1 MLLPN
6 TSTSR
11 PLTRL
16 LAALALGTCSAVL
29 AQPAAQKP
37 AAKPAPAKP
46 VETVDINEIV
56 ISAPKL
62 SKSLLE
68 APLSA
73 TVTTGQTIEQNRIN
87 TVKDA
92 AFYAPNTYFTE
103 FTARK
108 LSNPRFRGVGGS
120 PNNPGV
126 TTYLDGVPQFNSNS
140 SSLTLVDVQ
149 QIDFVRGP
157 QAALFGRNTPGG
169 LINIT
174 SNRPSLDAW
183 HGSLETSQGNYGFQ
197 DYRGSITGALLPDT
211 LGFSFAGGYQT
222 REGYTKNTVTNS
234 PIDNRDA
241 WFGKTQFLWTPS
253 KELEVRLI
261 IAGERARDGD
271 YGLNDLGQLRN
282 NPRRSARDLL
292 GYTSRDVFMPTLQII
307 YHANSFDFTST
318 TGFVWWRT
326 EDLTDLDYSLIPTPG
341 GFLDPVA
348 GSYLTRLNN
357 EEQTTWTQEFRFSNK
372 KGEPVILSEAATLEW
387 QAGLFLFYQDYS
399 QSTIQTR
406 KELTAF
412 GGFFPVNNGN
422 LTGTSSAL
430 RDMGAGLYMQ
440 GTLNLWE
447 KLHLTAGVRYD
458 YEDKDATLGTSS
470 TNFSSFAPTTN
481 ATTNQSLSR
490 SFDQVTPQAAISF
503 DITPDVITYF
513 SFAGG
518 YKAGG
523 FNAGS
528 PAGTESYAEERSW
541 NYEFGFKGRA
551 LDNKLRWGTAAF
563 YTDWRDLQLNVAN
576 GGPATFHIANAGN
589 ASARGLEIDMN
600 YAPTSNWSIFGS
612 AGWTDTRF
620 NAGARDNVGGAS
632 TPLGGRQIP
641 YTPDYTAALGTQVTF
656 EVGGGYNVYARAEV
670 QFMGSFNYDTSNT
683 VGQDAY
689 TIANFRLGV
698 RNQRWF
704 LEGYVNNAFD
714 AEYVPIAFAF
724 PGIAPSGYVGESGTP
739 ITFGVR
745 SGIKF

>member
-6 TSTSR
+6 PSTSR

-16 LAALALGTCSAVL
+16 LAALALGSCSAAL
-29 AQPAAQKP
+29 AQPAATT
-37 AAKPAPAKP
+37 P
-46 VETVDINEIV
+46 VKTVDLNEIV

-73 TVTTGQTIEQNRIN
+73 TVTTGRTLEENRIN

-92 AFYAPNTYFTE
+92 AFYAPNTFFTE

-108 LSNPRFRGVGGS
+108 LSTPRFRGVGGS

-126 TTYLDGVPQFNSNS
+126 TTYIDGVPQFNGNS
-140 SSLTLVDVQ
+140 SSITLLDVA

-157 QAALFGRNTPGG
+157 QAALFGRNTVGG
-169 LINIT
+169 LVNIT

-183 HGSLETSQGNYGFQ
+183 HGSLETTQGNYGFQ
-197 DYRGSITGALLPDT
+197 DYRGSITGALIPDT

-234 PIDNRDA
+234 PIDSRDA

-282 NPRRSARDLL
+282 NPRRSARDLQ
-292 GYTSRDVFMPTLQII
+292 GYTSRDVFMPTLQVT
-307 YHANSFDFTST
+307 YHADSFDFMST
-318 TGFVWWRT
+318 TGFVWWQT
-326 EDLTDLDYSLIPTPG
+326 EDLTDLDYSLFPAG
-341 GFLDPVA
+341 SGLDALP

-357 EEQTTWTQEFRFSNK
+357 EEQTTLTQEFRFSNK

-399 QSTIQTR
+399 QSTIQSR
-406 KELTAF
+406 RELTAA
-412 GGFFPVNNGN
+412 GGFFGVNAGN
-422 LTGTSSAL
+422 FTGTSSAL
-430 RDMGAGLYMQ
+430 RDMGAGIYLQ

-458 YEDKDATLGTSS
+458 YEDKEATLATSTSS
-470 TNFSSFAPTTN
+470 FSNAFFPAVVPPA
-481 ATTNQSLSR
+481 ATTNQNLSR
-490 SFDQVTPQAAISF
+490 SFDQVTPQAAISY
-503 DITPDVITYF
+503 DITPDLITYF
-513 SFAGG
+513 TFAGG
-518 YKAGG
+518 FKAGG

-528 PAGTESYAEERSW
+528 PAGTETYAEERSW
-541 NYEFGFKGRA
+541 NYELGIKGRA
-551 LDNKLRWGTAAF
+551 LDNKLRYGLAAF
-563 YTDWRDLQLNVAN
+563 FTDWRDLQLNVPN

-600 YAPTSNWSIFGS
+600 YAATSNWTLFGS
-612 AGWTDTRF
+612 AGWIDTTF
-620 NAGARDNVGGAS
+620 NGGARDNVNGVS
-632 TPLGGRQIP
+632 TPLGGNQIP
-641 YTPDYTAALGTQVTF
+641 YTPDYTAALGTQVTW

-670 QFMGSFNYDTSNT
+670 QFVGSFNYDTSNS
-683 VGQDAY
+683 VAQDAY

-698 RNQRWF
+698 RNQTWF
-704 LEGYVNNAFD
+704 LEGFVNNAFD

>member
-1 MLLPN
+1 MLLP
-6 TSTSR
+6 TPSR
-11 PLTRL
+11 PLTPL
-16 LAALALGTCSAVL
+16 LAAAVLCACSAAL
-29 AQPAAQKP
+29 AQRE
-37 AAKPAPAKP
+37 KPAPASTTP
-46 VETVDINEIV
+46 VQTIDLEEIV

-73 TVTTGQTIEQNRIN
+73 TVTTGRTIDENRIN

-92 AFYAPNTYFTE
+92 AFYAPNSFFTE

-108 LSNPRFRGVGGS
+108 LSNPKFRGVGGS
-120 PNNPGV
+120 PMNPGV
-126 TTYLDGVPQFNSNS
+126 TTYYDGVPQFNGNS
-140 SSLTLVDVQ
+140 SSLTLLDVE

-157 QAALFGRNTPGG
+157 QAALFGRNTVGG
-169 LINIT
+169 LINVT
-174 SNRPSLDAW
+174 SNRPSLDAGW
-183 HGSLETSQGNYGFQ
+183 HGSLETTQGNYDFM

-211 LGFSFAGGYQT
+211 LGFSFAGGYQS
-222 REGYTKNTVTNS
+222 RDGYTKNTVTNS
-234 PIDNRDA
+234 PLDDRDA

-253 KELEVRLI
+253 KDLEVRLI
-261 IAGERARDGD
+261 IAGERANDGD

-282 NPRRSARDLL
+282 NPRRSARDLV
-292 GYTSRDVFMPTLQII
+292 GYTTRDVFMPTLQVI
-307 YHANSFDFTST
+307 YHADSFDFTST
-318 TGFVWWRT
+318 TGFVWWQT
-326 EDLTDLDYSLIPTPG
+326 EDLTDLDYSLFPAG
-341 GFLDPVA
+341 VGLDPVA
-348 GSYLTRLNN
+348 GNYLTRLNN
-357 EEQTTWTQEFRFSNK
+357 EEQTTWTQEFRFSNAK
-372 KGEPVILSEAATLEW
+372 DKPVILSESATLEW

-422 LTGTSSAL
+422 FTGTRSAL
-430 RDMGAGLYMQ
+430 RDMGAGLYLQ

-458 YEDKDATLGTSS
+458 YEDKEADLGTST
-470 TNFSSFAPTTN
+470 TNFSSFAATTN
-481 ATTNQSLSR
+481 ATTNQGLSR
-490 SFDQVTPQAAISF
+490 SFDQVTPQAAISY
-503 DITPDVITYF
+503 DITPDLITYF
-513 SFAGG
+513 TFAGG
-518 YKAGG
+518 FKAGG

-528 PAGTESYAEERSW
+528 PAGTEAYAEERSW
-541 NYEFGFKGRA
+541 NYELGLKGRA
-551 LDNKLRWGTAAF
+551 LNNKLRWGAAAF

-589 ASARGLEIDMN
+589 ASARGIEIDLN

-612 AGWTDTRF
+612 AGWTDTKF
-620 NAGARDNVGGAS
+620 NGGARDNIGGAS

-641 YTPDYTAALGTQVTF
+641 YTPDYTAALGTQVAW
-656 EVGGGYNVYARAEV
+656 EVGGGYSVYGRAEV
-670 QFMGSFNYDTSNT
+670 QFVGSFNYDTSNT
-683 VGQDAY
+683 AGQDAY

-698 RNQRWF
+698 RNQTWF
-704 LEGYVNNAFD
+704 LEGFVNNAFD
-714 AEYVPIAFAF
+714 AEYVPIAFGF

>member
-1 MLLPN
+1 MPLPN
-6 TSTSR
+6 TSFFR
-11 PLTRL
+11 PLMRL
-16 LAALALGTCSAVL
+16 LAALALGYCSAAL
-29 AQPAAQKP
+29 AQPAAQTAAEKP
-37 AAKPAPAKP
+37 I
-46 VETVDINEIV
+46 DLNEIV

-73 TVTTGQTIEQNRIN
+73 TVTTGRTIEENRIN

-92 AFYAPNTYFTE
+92 AFYAPNTFFTE

-140 SSLTLVDVQ
+140 SSITLLDVG

-157 QAALFGRNTPGG
+157 QAALFGRNTVGG

-174 SNRPSLDAW
+174 SNRPSLDAGW
-183 HGSLETSQGNYGFQ
+183 HGSLETTQGNYGFQ

-211 LGFSFAGGYQT
+211 LGFSFAGGYQS
-222 REGYTKNTVTNS
+222 RDGYTKNTVTNS
-234 PIDNRDA
+234 PIDDRDA

-253 KELEVRLI
+253 QDLEVRLI

-282 NPRRSARDLL
+282 NPRRSARDLQ

-307 YHANSFDFTST
+307 YHADSYDFTST
-318 TGFVWWRT
+318 TGFVWWQT
-326 EDLTDLDYSLIPTPG
+326 EDLTDLDYSLFPAG
-341 GFLDPVA
+341 AGLDPIN
-348 GSYLTRLNN
+348 GNYLTRLNN
-357 EEQTTWTQEFRFSNK
+357 EEQTTLTQEFRFSNK
-372 KGEPVILSEAATLEW
+372 KGEPAILSEAATLEW
-387 QAGLFLFYQDYS
+387 QAGLFLFYQAYS
-399 QSTIQTR
+399 QSTLQSR
-406 KELTAF
+406 RELTAA
-412 GGFFPVNNGN
+412 GGFFGVNAGN
-422 LTGTSSAL
+422 FTGTSSSL
-430 RDMGAGLYMQ
+430 RDMGAGIYLQ

-458 YEDKDATLGTSS
+458 YEDKDATLATSTSS
-470 TNFSSFAPTTN
+470 FSNAFFPAVVPPA

-490 SFDQVTPQAAISF
+490 SFDQVTPQAAISY
-503 DITPDVITYF
+503 DITPDLIAYF
-513 SFAGG
+513 TFAGG

-528 PAGTESYAEERSW
+528 PAGAEAYAEERSW
-541 NYEFGFKGRA
+541 NYELGFKGRT
-551 LDNKLRWGTAAF
+551 LDNKLRYGFATF

-576 GGPATFHIANAGN
+576 GVPATFHIANAGN
-589 ASARGLEIDMN
+589 ASARGLELDLN
-600 YAPTSNWSIFGS
+600 YAPTSNWCVFGS

-620 NAGARDNVGGAS
+620 NGGARDNVIGAS

-641 YTPDYTAALGTQVTF
+641 YTPYYTAALGTQVSW
-656 EVGGGYNVYARAEV
+656 EVGGGHNVYARAEA
-670 QFMGSFNYDTSNT
+670 QFVGSFNYDTSNS
-683 VGQDAY
+683 VAQDAY

-698 RNQRWF
+698 RNRTWF
-704 LEGYVNNAFD
+704 LEGFVNNAFD
-714 AEYVPIAFAF
+714 AEYVPVAFAF